1 MTSRLLV
8 DVGQSGTRLRI
19 EPLSAEPIEEQA
31 RGVRADESPES
42 YLGRVVDR
50 TLRRHPARV
59 EDVAAGLS
67 GLQGTPADAGSLLR
81 QWAGFGVRQVV
92 LADDAVTGYLAA
104 IGSALGVVLSVGTG
118 VVGLAAAGIGTVARV
133 SGWGYLVGDE
143 GGGYWIGRAG
153 LQAAMRALDG
163 RGPQT
168 LLSAAAAAKLGPAES
183 IGLTLQRDPDRVRT
197 VAAFAK
203 DVVELAS
210 HGDAAAA
217 DICFAAAQELAL
229 AADTAARR
237 AGCSGEQV
245 LVSWSGSLLTAS
257 RALREALE
265 CQLTALN
272 PAYLLTPPAGT
283 QLDGARIMTD
293 LPVTHPLAALIFRAA
308 STNEVK

>member
-19 EPLSAEPIEEQA
+19 EPLLADPIEEQA
-31 RGVRADESPES
+31 PGVRADESPES
-42 YLGRVVDR
+42 YLGRVVDQ
-50 TLRRHPARV
+50 TLRRHAVRV

-67 GLQGTPADAGSLLR
+67 GLQGRPADAGSLLR
-81 QWAGFGVRQVV
+81 QWTGFGVRQVV

-104 IGSALGVVLSVGTG
+104 IGSAPGVVMSVGTG
-118 VVGLAAAGIGTVARV
+118 VVGLAFVENGTVARV
-133 SGWGYLVGDE
+133 NGWGHLVGDE

-153 LQAAMRALDG
+153 LQGAMRALDG

-168 LLSAAAAAKLGPAES
+168 LLLEAATAKLGPAES
-183 IGLTLQRDPDRVRT
+183 IGLTLQRDLDRVRT

-210 HGDAAAA
+210 RGDAVAT
-217 DICFAAAQELAL
+217 DICSAAAQELAL

-257 RALREALE
+257 RALREAL
-265 CQLTALN
+265 QLKLTALN
-272 PAYLLTPPAGT
+272 PSYLLTPPAGT
-283 QLDGARIMTD
+283 QLDGAHIMTD
-293 LPVTHPLAALIFRAA
+293 LPVTHPLAALISRAA